1 MTTLLQQQPVYVIGI
16 GLHPYTFPNEAAYVP
31 MGLRAVREALQD
43 AALDWARVQSAY
55 VGTAALGMA
64 AGRVMFQHLGSTGLA
79 VTQVENAS
87 ASGCAAFRLA
97 CLDVTSGQ
105 SDIAL
110 AIGIDKFGDG
120 RRAINKDGLDRL
132 SPTSTIPAVKFAL
145 LARDYLRRHQLPVE
159 AIARVAVK
167 NHGNAS
173 LNPYAQFR
181 KPRTLEQV
189 LASPQV
195 VGDLTVQQCCPRGD
209 GAAAVI
215 VASGAALDRIG
226 YPKSRAVRVL
236 ASVAASEKLGSE
248 QEASVVELVRE
259 STEQAYAQA
268 GIGASDLDLIELHE
282 AFSIEELLYT
292 EVMGLCKP
300 GEGAHY
306 LREGASAIGGHCAVN
321 ASGGLLGMGHPLGP
335 TGVGQ
340 IAEIT
345 RQIRGEASVRQ
356 HRGAQ
361 VGLAHMIGLGSV
373 AFAHVLAGWNA
384 SA

>member
-1 MTTLLQQQPVYVIGI
+1 MSTLLQQRPVYVIGI
-16 GLHPYTFPNEAAYVP
+16 GLHPYVFPNAASYVP
-31 MGLRAVREALQD
+31 MGLHAVREALKD
-43 AALDWARVQSAY
+43 ANLQWPQVQSAY
-55 VGTAALGMA
+55 VGTAAIGMA
-64 AGRVMFQHLGSTGLA
+64 AGRVMFQHLGSSGLA

-97 CLDVTSGQ
+97 CLDVAGCQ
-105 SDIAL
+105 SDICL
-110 AIGIDKFGDG
+110 AVGVDKFGDG

-145 LARDYLRRHQLPVE
+145 LARDYLRRHNLPVE

-167 NHGNAS
+167 NHGNAAR
-173 LNPYAQFR
+173 NPYAQFR
-181 KPRTLEQV
+181 KPRSLEQV
-189 LASPQV
+189 LASPAV
-195 VGDLTVQQCCPRGD
+195 AGDLTVQQCCPRGD

-226 YPKSRAVRVL
+226 YPKNRAVRVL
-236 ASVAASEKLGSE
+236 ASVSASEKNGSG
-248 QEASVVELVRE
+248 QEPSVVELVRE

-268 GIGASDLDLIELHE
+268 GVGPKDLDLVELHE

-292 EVMGLCKP
+292 EVMGLCKA
-300 GEGAHY
+300 GEGAQY
-306 LREGASAIGGHCAVN
+306 LAEGASAIGGRCAVN

-345 RQIRGEASVRQ
+345 RQIRGEAGDRQ
-356 HRGAQ
+356 HPRAR

-373 AFAHVLAGWNA
+373 AFAHVLTHWQA